1 MLKYCSATIDIGQNN
16 KKGLRD
22 RPKSARIKLPHKI
35 QVKEGLSLNEQ
46 YNTRNAV
53 SSIPNEIL

>member
-1 MLKYCSATIDIGQNN
+1 
-16 KKGLRD
+16 LRD

-53 SSIPNEIL
+53 SSIPNEIF